1 MIGEE
6 EWEKEAPALMFAL
19 RIRAS
24 ERAAADSSGRASGC
38 EPRRCQ
44 PSKTPPP
51 HLLSVIAERER

>member
-1 MIGEE
+1 MIDEE
-6 EWEKEAPALMFAL
+6 EWEKEALALMFVL

-24 ERAAADSSGRASGC
+24 ERAAADSSERAIGC

-51 HLLSVIAERER
+51 SERDC